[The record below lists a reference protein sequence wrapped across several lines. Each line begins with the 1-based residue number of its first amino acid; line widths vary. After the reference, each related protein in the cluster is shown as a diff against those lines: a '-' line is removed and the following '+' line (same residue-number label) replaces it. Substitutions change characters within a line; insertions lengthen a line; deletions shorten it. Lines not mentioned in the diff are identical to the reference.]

1 MPKVQ
6 DSIPSRS
13 FSVTLVGEGL
23 ETLNEIVSESRRLKP
38 EWHDTPQS
46 VINSIVED
54 FLSQHDFFDQF
65 VLTRVDSQQRTLLRK
80 IAELKGLRRAVREGT
95 FDEAEE
101 TGGAEARPP
110 VESIKSP
117 STPPPLGSASPA
129 VR

>member
-6 DSIPSRS
+6 DAIPSRS
-13 FSVTLVGEGL
+13 FSVTLVGETL
-23 ETLNEIVSESRRLKP
+23 DTLNEIVSESRRLKP

-65 VLTRVDSQQRTLLRK
+65 VLTRVDSQQRALLRK
-80 IAELKGLRRAVREGT
+80 IAELKGLCKAVRDGT
-95 FDEAEE
+95 FDEVVE
-101 TGGAEARPP
+101 TSGADSRPP
-110 VESIKSP
+110 VEPMKSP
-117 STPPPLGSASPA
+117 STPPPLGTTSPA

>member
-6 DSIPSRS
+6 DAIPSRS
-13 FSVTLVGEGL
+13 FSLTLVGEGL

-80 IAELKGLRRAVREGT
+80 IAELKGLRKAVREGT
-95 FDEAEE
+95 FDEPEE
-101 TGGAEARPP
+101 SGGAEPRPP
-110 VESIKSP
+110 VEPMKTP